1 MRAVD
6 MAMEETGMVTVV
18 AASLTRAG
26 EAEEGMRGGDGA
38 KYLLDL
44 LKV

>member
-26 EAEEGMRGGDGA
+26 EAGEGMRGGDGA